1 MYAFSLILQKVYL
14 VWKIAVKALVVF
26 SPIFVA
32 DAKIIFCYEFVALL
46 KKVFLEIS
54 NNPQENACAG
64 VSFLTKFIK

>member
-32 DAKIIFCYEFVALL
+32 DAKIILL
-46 KKVFLEIS
+46 WFR
-54 NNPQENACAG
+54 G
-64 VSFLTKFIK
+64 SFKEGFFRNFE